1 MNAGSKVWRSGCLL
15 MAMAGASAATAG
27 PPGLQEAA
35 PDHATT
41 AGGQPVLVDVI
52 ANDGDVGATRRLV
65 TVLPAGHG
73 RTRVENGR
81 VQYTPDA
88 GFVGSDQFQYLVQ
101 APKSPPR
108 LGTVTVEVAG
118 GGVILALRGRVTDEP
133 VPGAT
138 VTVSV
143 GGVDFTAIAD
153 ENGVYT
159 IDIAALDGD
168 AFVSI
173 HATGTSPSGARV
185 DFFSLVGA
193 IARLDDEAGGDG
205 LLTMDENGQVD
216 ATHLSTAQYVL
227 LAEANGGTPPGT
239 DGALQ
244 QLVQNIDIDELVE
257 IAAVIKLVVD
267 LGQPLPDGVDSVFD
281 IVSDPDAY
289 AMFVDALPEGDLQDA
304 IALVAADST
313 DIAGFA
319 PAPMPTGY
327 AAIFPGAP
335 GTLRVGIG
343 GQFLLELDGVD
354 GTATSGTGTIIDWR
368 FRDDPGVTWTLAGDQ
383 LQVRYDQTDTISS
396 STFTPA
402 CSWDFTQVLTGFD
415 VTRLQDGSAVDYLHV
430 ASVGT
435 VDTTDHDP
443 DAPCAPADG
452 PIDDPGFTMLGF
464 ENGAG
469 ERPYDPAES
478 LGTMMLS
485 HYRPELFPNSPNA
498 TPWGAALF
506 DFGTSTVSIDGVDP
520 AFAWSVTGG
529 RLHVALTDPVNGVRA
544 HEYRR
549 YQSDG
554 RKGEGVMAIATDA
567 LGRRAAAYNLA
578 VRVDGS
584 LPAFTLA
591 MLPGR
596 WRSGFDISQFPGDTT
611 VFPGFFLRLHD
622 DAARTGVFESVG
634 IDAGGNAVTSLF
646 PPMTWGVADSAD
658 AGPGAMEALSYEDI
672 TGFVPFCDVATVE
685 YCFMWR
691 RRTWT
696 PLAIDGNRVYV
707 LERLNYWVGAG
718 VELVSARPNF
728 YEQGPIP
735 PP

>member
-1 MNAGSKVWRSGCLL
+1 
-15 MAMAGASAATAG
+15 
-27 PPGLQEAA
+27 
-35 PDHATT
+35 
-41 AGGQPVLVDVI
+41 
-52 ANDGDVGATRRLV
+52 
-65 TVLPAGHG
+65 
-73 RTRVENGR
+73 
-81 VQYTPDA
+81 
-88 GFVGSDQFQYLVQ
+88 
-101 APKSPPR
+101 
-108 LGTVTVEVAG
+108 
-118 GGVILALRGRVTDEP
+118 
-133 VPGAT
+133 
-138 VTVSV
+138 
-143 GGVDFTAIAD
+143 
-153 ENGVYT
+153 
-159 IDIAALDGD
+159 
-168 AFVSI
+168 
-173 HATGTSPSGARV
+173 
-185 DFFSLVGA
+185 
-193 IARLDDEAGGDG
+193 
-205 LLTMDENGQVD
+205 MDENGQVD

-304 IALVAADST
+304 IALVEADST

-319 PAPMPTGY
+319 PARMPTGY

-335 GTLRVGIG
+335 GTIRVGIG

-696 PLAIDGNRVYV
+696 PLASDGNRVYV